1 MNNVTHFEKY
11 ILNIFIPFLKQR
23 SKMKKQKNIVRLIV
37 VLGGAFLIC
46 NTVVAQIPKISYAN
60 STLNFTAGVAITPL
74 SPINTGGLVTYAP
87 AKITTIAGNPIKGL
101 VDAKDTA
108 ARFNNPYGIA
118 VDTGENIYVADGLN
132 NAIRKITPFG
142 LVSTITG
149 SNIGGAGGF
158 DVDGALSVARFAYVW
173 GLALDSKNNI
183 YVTDYDN
190 RKVRKIKPT
199 SVSTLAG
206 NGTIGSTDGN
216 GKQATFKAI
225 TGIALDQLDN
235 VYVTDLY
242 NNNIRKIT
250 PAGLV
255 TTLAGKS
262 GTFGAVDGI
271 GSVASFSGP
280 RGIVV
285 DTAGNVFV
293 ADQLNNKIRKITP
306 AGVVTTFAGSGLNY
320 NIDGIG
326 KSAAFN
332 APYGMTMDAVG
343 NIYVS
348 ETNNIRIISPSGS
361 VTTIPDVNVGMNYLA
376 IDTHDN
382 LFATINSQNLIK
394 KIVQPR
400 GFTISPP
407 LPNGLSMDS
416 LGVISGTPKKGSA
429 ATIYTV
435 TARNDSGISSF
446 DLKISV
452 AFPAPITISSFTSKL
467 NSNKTIQ
474 LNWQTTTETNTQSFT
489 VQRSS
494 NGIDFVNMTT
504 LNAKRAGLYDFVDLS
519 PIDGINYY
527 RLQAIDNDG
536 SVYFSSIISEMVS
549 NTIIQLN
556 IHPNPAKDVLH
567 IQLNQALAGKY
578 NIEIINILGKVLLRK
593 QINCTE
599 GVNEFSIPTTN
610 FPDGNYILI
619 VDGNKYLEQRFII
632 KNK

>member
-1 MNNVTHFEKY
+1 
-11 ILNIFIPFLKQR
+11 
-23 SKMKKQKNIVRLIV
+23 MKKQKGKVRGIIVIV
-37 VLGGAFLIC
+37 FTLLGCSTIM
-46 NTVVAQIPKISYAN
+46 AQLPKISYAN
-60 STLNFTAGVAITPL
+60 STVSFSAGVAITPL

-87 AKITTIAGNPIKGL
+87 AIITTIAGNLTKGF
-101 VDAKDTA
+101 VDGKDTA

-118 VDTGENIYVADGLN
+118 VDTGGNIYVSDGLN
-132 NAIRKITPFG
+132 NAIRKITPSG

-149 SNIGGAGGF
+149 SNLGGAT
-158 DVDGALSVARFAYVW
+158 DVDGALAVARFAYVW

-190 RKVRKIKPT
+190 RKVRKIKAT

-250 PAGLV
+250 PTGLV

-271 GSVASFSGP
+271 GTNASFSGP

-348 ETNNIRIISPSGS
+348 ETNNIRIISPSGA

-382 LFATINSQNLIK
+382 LFATINSQNQIK

-416 LGVISGTPKKGSA
+416 LGVISGIPKKGSA
-429 ATIYTV
+429 STIYTV

-446 DLKISV
+446 DLKISI

-467 NSNKTIQ
+467 NSNKAIQ
-474 LNWQTTTETNTQSFT
+474 LNWQTTTEINTQYFT
-489 VQRSS
+489 IQRSI
-494 NGIDFVNMTT
+494 NGKDFVT
-504 LNAKRAGLYDFVDLS
+504 LDTVMAKGAGFYDFIDLS

-527 RLQAIDNDG
+527 RIQNIDNDG
-536 SVYFSSIISEMVS
+536 SGSYSSIISERVS
-549 NTIIQLN
+549 NKTIQLN
-556 IHPNPAKDVLH
+556 IHPNPAKNILH
-567 IQLNQALAGKY
+567 IQLNKAIAGKY
-578 NIEIINILGKVLLRK
+578 NIEIINLLGKVLLRK
-593 QINCTE
+593 QINCVE
-599 GVNEFSIPTTN
+599 GNNEFSIPATN

-619 VDGNKYLEQRFII
+619 VKGNEVLEQRFII
-632 KNK
+632 KNN

>member
-1 MNNVTHFEKY
+1 
-11 ILNIFIPFLKQR
+11 
-23 SKMKKQKNIVRLIV
+23 MKKQKRTVRGIIVIV
-37 VLGGAFLIC
+37 FALLGCSTIM
-46 NTVVAQIPKISYAN
+46 AQLPKISYAN
-60 STLNFTAGVAITPL
+60 STVNFTAGVAITPL

-87 AKITTIAGNPIKGL
+87 AIITTIAGNLTKGF
-101 VDAKDTA
+101 VDGKDTA

-118 VDTGENIYVADGLN
+118 VDTGGNIYVSDGLN
-132 NAIRKITPFG
+132 NAIRKITPLG
-142 LVSTITG
+142 IVSTITG

-158 DVDGALSVARFAYVW
+158 DVDGALAVARFAYVW

-190 RKVRKIKPT
+190 RKVRKIKAT

-225 TGIALDQLDN
+225 TGIVLDKLDN

-262 GTFGAVDGI
+262 GTFGAVDGV
-271 GSVASFSGP
+271 GSLASFSGP

-320 NIDGIG
+320 NIDGTG

-348 ETNNIRIISPSGS
+348 ETNNIRIISPSGA

-376 IDTHDN
+376 IDKHDN
-382 LFATINSQNLIK
+382 LFATINSQNQIK

-416 LGVISGTPKKGSA
+416 LGVISGTPKKASA

-435 TARNDSGISSF
+435 TARNDDGISRF

-452 AFPAPITISSFTSKL
+452 AFPAPITLSSFTSKINSNKTVQL
-467 NSNKTIQ
+467 NWQTLTETNTQYFTIQRSINGKDFVTLDKVKAKGAGFYNFIDLSPIEGINYYRIQNTDNDGSTYYSSIISERLSNKTIQ
-474 LNWQTTTETNTQSFT
+474 LN
-489 VQRSS
+489 
-494 NGIDFVNMTT
+494 I
-504 LNAKRAGLYDFVDLS
+504 Y
-519 PIDGINYY
+519 
-527 RLQAIDNDG
+527 
-536 SVYFSSIISEMVS
+536 
-549 NTIIQLN
+549 
-556 IHPNPAKDVLH
+556 PNPVKNMIH
-567 IQLNQALAGKY
+567 IQLNKTVAGNY
-578 NIEIINILGKVLLRK
+578 TVEIMNVLGKVLLKK
-593 QINCTE
+593 QINFTE
-599 GVNEFSIPTTN
+599 GYNEFSIPSTN

-619 VDGNKYLEQRFII
+619 VDGNEFLEKRFII
-632 KNK
+632 KNN